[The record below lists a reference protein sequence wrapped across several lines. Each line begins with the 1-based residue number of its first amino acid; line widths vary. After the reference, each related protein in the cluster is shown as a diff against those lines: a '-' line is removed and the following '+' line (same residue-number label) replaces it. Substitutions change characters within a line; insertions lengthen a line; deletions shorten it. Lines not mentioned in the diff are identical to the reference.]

1 MRITVLNPYSF
12 YVRKALSKTLSTSI
26 CTLDIS
32 KTEVVKF
39 NDTTRRDEI
48 KEVRVLF
55 EKDQVLQSANL
66 YRIGVF
72 QCISFYSTSLIVLI
86 DSVGDY
92 VSFRG
97 KRLKSSF
104 IKLQAI
110 WNSFTA

>member
-1 MRITVLNPYSF
+1 MRITVLNSF

-26 CTLDIS
+26 CTSAIS

-72 QCISFYSTSLIVLI
+72 QCISFLLDEFDRSDRFSGGLCFISRQTV
-86 DSVGDY
+86 
-92 VSFRG
+92 
-97 KRLKSSF
+97 KKSSHQ
-104 IKLQAI
+104 IA
-110 WNSFTA
+110 SSMEYS

>member
-1 MRITVLNPYSF
+1 MRITVLNSYSF

-26 CTLDIS
+26 CTLVIS

-72 QCISFYSTSLIVLI
+72 QCISFYSTSSDRFSGGLC
-86 DSVGDY
+86 
-92 VSFRG
+92 
-97 KRLKSSF
+97 F
-104 IKLQAI
+104 ISRQMVKKFSHQVAS
-110 WNSFTA
+110 NME